1 MDALSEALSTVR
13 MKAAVFFN
21 AEMTAPWG
29 FASPPAA
36 EVAPVLAPDAEHMV
50 IFHLVTEGS
59 AVVRIDGEADLEVE
73 AGDIVIM
80 PHGDAHTFSNGSP
93 ATLQDGAA
101 AITRF
106 LAGDIGLTRY
116 GDGGEATT
124 KFVCGY
130 FGCERRACRLFLA
143 GLPRVLKVNV
153 RGDAAGAWLESSLRH
168 LVAEAASGRPG
179 GMVLL
184 SKMAEALFVEALRRH
199 MAELPEDRTGWLAA
213 ARDPLVGAA
222 LAALHR
228 QPHRRWTLPEL
239 AAEVGASRTVLSER
253 FAHFIGESPM
263 HYLARW
269 RMQLASR
276 LLQEDRRSVIEVAM
290 DVGYESEAAFNRAFK
305 REFGQPPAHYRR
317 ARAGETAARA

>member
-36 EVAPVLAPDAEHMV
+36 EVAPLLAPGLEHLV
-50 IFHLVTEGS
+50 IFHLITEGR
-59 AVVRIDGEADLEVE
+59 AVVRVEGEPDLEIE

-80 PHGDAHTFSNGSP
+80 PHGDAHIFSNGSP
-93 ATLQDGAA
+93 AVLQDGAEA
-101 AITRF
+101 VTRF
-106 LAGDIGLTRY
+106 VAGDISLTRY
-116 GDGGEATT
+116 GGGGEAT

-153 RGDAAGAWLESSLRH
+153 RGDESGAWLESSLRH

-199 MAELPEDRTGWLAA
+199 MADLPDDRTGWLAA

-228 QPHRRWTLPEL
+228 EPHRHWTLPAL
-239 AAEVGASRTVLSER
+239 AAAVGASRSVLSGR

-269 RMQLASR
+269 RLQLASR
-276 LLQEDRRSVIEVAM
+276 LLQDDRRSVIEVAM
-290 DVGYESEAAFNRAFK
+290 DVGYESESAFNRAFK

-317 ARAGETAARA
+317 ARAGEMAARV